1 MFSFQLQLLCHHI
14 FICFQLVAWLNTVT
28 QSCLQLFINI
38 ELMAIKACFVNQWLY
53 FIALVIL
60 IYLSQDFKIP

>member
-14 FICFQLVAWLNTVT
+14 FICFQLVAWLNIVT

-38 ELMAIKACFVNQWLY
+38 ELMAIKTCFVNKWLY

-60 IYLSQDFKIP
+60 IYISQDFKIP

>member
-1 MFSFQLQLLCHHI
+1 MFLFQLQLLCHHN

-38 ELMAIKACFVNQWLY
+38 ELMAIKACFVNQLLY

-60 IYLSQDFKIP
+60 IYISQDFKIS